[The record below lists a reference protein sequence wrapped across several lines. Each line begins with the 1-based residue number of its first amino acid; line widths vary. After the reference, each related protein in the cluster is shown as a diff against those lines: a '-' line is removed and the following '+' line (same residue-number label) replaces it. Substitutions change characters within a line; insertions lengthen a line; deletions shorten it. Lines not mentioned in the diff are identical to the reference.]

1 MRVQIPPPK
10 ASSATT
16 SPRMG
21 LTSIDKIT
29 LTMTPP
35 TITDTGNSQGDIA
48 PPRGMLGGCE
58 TIASG

>member
-1 MRVQIPPPK
+1 
-10 ASSATT
+10 
-16 SPRMG
+16 MG